1 MYKSNQFTKALNKLD
16 LKLSQMKSRSAEVR
30 MFYEVGQ
37 LEDAFEKAFELE
49 ELSEQAVLLTRTLP
63 AYTGNPQAKG
73 AVEECIKATVP
84 IKIGY
89 TAEGWFSV
97 VLPLLL
103 PKKEEGSADYI
114 RAILYPAMRD
124 FFIAREPNTYANCVL
139 IYRHVYDVKRP
150 ERRKR
155 DHDNIEINMVSDIIA
170 MYVMPD
176 DGPDFCSHFYCSADG
191 NTERTEVYVVPEQEF
206 TVWLASEPDMPDK
219 GVALYE
225 TVPET
230 VGKEV

>member
-16 LKLSQMKSRSAEVR
+16 SKLAQMKSRSAEVR
-30 MFYEVGQ
+30 MYYEVGQ
-37 LEDAFEKAFELE
+37 LENAFDKAIELE
-49 ELSEQAVLLTRTLP
+49 ELSEQAVLLTRALP
-63 AYTGNPQAKG
+63 AYTGTPLAKS
-73 AVEECIKATVP
+73 AVEECIKSTVP
-84 IKIGY
+84 ICIGY
-89 TAEGWFSV
+89 TEEGWFSV
-97 VLPLLL
+97 RMPLLL

-114 RAILYPAMRD
+114 RAILYPVIRD
-124 FFIAREPNTYANCVL
+124 FFIAREPKTYENCVL
-139 IYRHVYDVKRP
+139 IYRHVYDVRRP

-155 DHDNIEINMVSDIIA
+155 DHDNIEINMVSDIVA

-176 DGPDFCSHFYCSADG
+176 DGPDCCSHFYCSAEG
-191 NTERTEVYVVPEQEF
+191 NAERTEVYVVPEQEF
-206 TVWLASEPDMPDK
+206 NAWLAAEPDMPDK